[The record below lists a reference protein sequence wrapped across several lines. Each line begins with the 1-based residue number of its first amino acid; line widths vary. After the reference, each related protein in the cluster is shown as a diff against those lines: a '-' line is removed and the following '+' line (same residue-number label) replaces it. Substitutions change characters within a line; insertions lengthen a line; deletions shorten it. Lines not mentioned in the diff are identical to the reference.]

1 MGVKKV
7 SPIEMPA
14 EVLDRILGK
23 GIVAAASLR
32 PDDAPIDLV
41 RSAGQVVA
49 EAEVHL
55 GVAAVRKTRAA

>member
-1 MGVKKV
+1 
-7 SPIEMPA
+7 MPA